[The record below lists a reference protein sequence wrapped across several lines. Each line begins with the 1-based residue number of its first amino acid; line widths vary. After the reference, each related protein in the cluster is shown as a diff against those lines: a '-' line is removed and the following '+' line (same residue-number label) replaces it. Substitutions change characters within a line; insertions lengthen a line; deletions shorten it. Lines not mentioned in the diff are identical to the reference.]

1 MKLKLSFTL
10 FLVLPILLLFSNLI
24 FAQKINSTSSKT
36 QTKIQDYYFKT
47 LQKKYEKE
55 GKQLNFNPAIST
67 PEKIL
72 GFQVG
77 DWHVSHDKLLF
88 YLHTL
93 AKESNRISI
102 DTIGFTH
109 EQRPLIQLI
118 ITNPTN
124 QSNLE
129 QIRKK
134 HLELTT
140 VSNSS
145 SATVSTENLPVVV
158 WQGYSI
164 HGNEASGS
172 NASLLYAYYLAA
184 AEGEEIENQL
194 KNAIIILDPSFNP
207 DGLNRFASWVN
218 MHKSKSQVTDP
229 NRRETNEPFPMGRTN
244 HYWFD
249 LNRDWL
255 PIQQPE
261 SKARLKRFHEWKP
274 TILTDHHEMGTNST
288 FFFQPGVPQRT
299 NPITPQ
305 KNQELTAKIGTF
317 HAQFLD
323 NIGSLYY
330 TEQDFDDFFYGKGS
344 TYPDANGSIG
354 ILFEQ
359 ASARGHAQ
367 DSQNGVITF
376 EFAIRNQLTTSLSTL
391 EAAVNLRKELLDY
404 QQNFYKTSADFTKN
418 STEKGYLI
426 GGKNDIPRFEE
437 LLKILEAHQ
446 IEFYSLINK
455 EARNEVKENQNTK
468 SSFTFSDKNSV
479 VIPLNQNQSRLIKGI
494 FDAPKTFKDSVFYD
508 ISAWNFSYAFGLEQK
523 NLSQAEVSNLKGNK
537 INATYFS
544 ELFQK
549 ENQII
554 QKSEIGYL
562 IDWKNYYSPKL
573 VNELLENYLNVKVSE
588 ESFSYI
594 FTDKEKENGKD
605 TKTDF
610 GRGTIF
616 VKSPENET
624 EMDNLMEILTNAS
637 QNYSIQITPLQTGL
651 TDNGIDLGSPS
662 FQTLELPKVLVV
674 VGEGVD
680 SQEAGE
686 IWHLLDT
693 RYAMKISLIEATEL
707 SRIDLHDYTTII
719 LPSGYPQNLNPNTLS
734 SWVENGGTLIAI
746 GSAINFLKGNTYFNL
761 NQKGFSNSTNPITT
775 ESKKRLMHENR
786 DNDRGSNYVGGLILE
801 AQLDLSNP
809 IAFGYESETIRIFK
823 DNSIFLEFSE
833 NPYTMP
839 LIYTQN
845 PEKSIVSGYLS
856 NSNKEKLQNS
866 VSIISK
872 NIGRGKFVAFADNP
886 NFRAFWYGT
895 NRLFVNSIFFN

>member
-1 MKLKLSFTL
+1 MKLKLSL
-10 FLVLPILLLFSNLI
+10 ILPFVFLLFINPI
-24 FAQKINSTSSKT
+24 FAQKTNSTSS
-36 QTKIQDYYFKT
+36 KIQDYYFQT
-47 LQKKYEKE
+47 LQKQYAKDGKE
-55 GKQLNFNPAIST
+55 LTFNPEIST
-67 PEKIL
+67 PKQVL
-72 GFQVG
+72 GFEVG

-93 AKESNRISI
+93 AQQSNRISI

-124 QSNLE
+124 QNNLE
-129 QIRKK
+129 EIRKK
-134 HLELTT
+134 HVELT
-140 VSNSS
+140 NPS
-145 SATVSTENLPVVV
+145 SATISTENLPVVV

-172 NASLLYAYYLAA
+172 NAALLYAYYLAA
-184 AEGEEIENQL
+184 AEGEEIENKL
-194 KNAIIILDPSFNP
+194 KNAVIILDPSFNP

-255 PIQQPE
+255 PVQQPE

-274 TILTDHHEMGTNST
+274 NILTDHHEMGTNST

-317 HAQFLD
+317 HAKFLD

-330 TEQDFDDFFYGKGS
+330 TEQSFDDFYYGKGS
-344 TYPDANGSIG
+344 TYPDANGSVG

-391 EAAVNLRKELLDY
+391 EAAVNIKKELLDY
-404 QQNFYKTSADFTKN
+404 QQNFYKTVNDFAKN

-437 LLKILEAHQ
+437 LLKILETHQ
-446 IEFYSLINK
+446 IEFYVTNK
-455 EARNEVKENQNTK
+455 EVKETEK
-468 SSFTFSDKNSV
+468 KVTYTSKNSV
-479 VIPLNQNQSRLIKGI
+479 IVPINQTQGRLVKAI
-494 FDAPKTFKDSVFYD
+494 FETSKSFKDSIFYD
-508 ISAWNFSYAFGLEQK
+508 VSAWNFSYAFGLEQK
-523 NLSQAEVSNLKGNK
+523 KLAQSEVSNLKGNK
-537 INATYFS
+537 INASYFS

-549 ENQII
+549 EQNQKLE
-554 QKSEIGYL
+554 KSEIGYL
-562 IDWKNYYSPKL
+562 IDWKNYYAPKL
-573 VNELLENYLNVKVSE
+573 VNQLLENNLNVKVSQDV
-588 ESFSYI
+588 FSYLS
-594 FTDKEKENGKD
+594 KNNEKENGKN
-605 TKTDF
+605 KKVDF
-610 GRGTIF
+610 DRGTIF

-624 EMDNLMEILTNAS
+624 ELNNLMEILTQAS
-637 QNYSIQITPLQTGL
+637 QEYSIKITSLKTGL

-662 FQTLELPKVLVV
+662 FQTLKLPKVLVV

-680 SQEAGE
+680 SYETGE

-693 RYAMKISLIEATEL
+693 RYGMKISLIEAREL
-707 SRIDLHDYTTII
+707 SKIDLHDYTTIV

-734 SWVENGGTLIAI
+734 SWTENGGTLIAI
-746 GSAINFLKGNTYFNL
+746 GSSINFLKGSSYFNL
-761 NQKGFSNSTNPITT
+761 DTKSNSTKSENN
-775 ESKKRLMHENR
+775 ERLMYQNR
-786 DNDRGSNYVGGLILE
+786 DNNRGSNYIGGLILE
-801 AQLDLSNP
+801 GKLDLSNP

-823 DNSIFLEFSE
+823 DNSIFLEYSD
-833 NPYTMP
+833 NPYNMP
-839 LIYTQN
+839 LIYSSN
-845 PEKSIVSGYLS
+845 PKNVIVSGYLS
-856 NSNKEKLQNS
+856 NSNKEKLKNS
-866 VSIISK
+866 ISIISK
-872 NIGRGKFVAFADNP
+872 NVGQGKFVAFADNP

-895 NRLFVNSIFFN
+895 NRLFINSIFFN

>member
-1 MKLKLSFTL
+1 MKLKLS
-10 FLVLPILLLFSNLI
+10 PILSFFLLCLFILFINASL
-24 FAQKINSTSSKT
+24 FAQNTSKIES
-36 QTKIQDYYFKT
+36 YYFET
-47 LQKKYEKE
+47 LKKQYEEQNQELK
-55 GKQLNFNPAIST
+55 FNPAIST
-67 PEKIL
+67 PKQVL
-72 GFQVG
+72 GFEIG

-93 AKESNRISI
+93 AQQSNRISI
-102 DTIGFTH
+102 DTIGFSH

-129 QIRKK
+129 EIRKK
-134 HLELTT
+134 HLELT
-140 VSNSS
+140 NSS
-145 SATVSTENLPVVV
+145 STISTENLPVVV

-172 NASLLYAYYLAA
+172 NAALLYAYYLAA

-255 PIQQPE
+255 PVQQPE

-274 TILTDHHEMGTNST
+274 NILTDHHEMGTNSS

-317 HAQFLD
+317 HAKFLD

-330 TEQDFDDFFYGKGS
+330 TEQSFDDFYYGKGS
-344 TYPDANGSIG
+344 TYPDVNGSVG

-367 DSQNGVITF
+367 DSENGVITF
-376 EFAIRNQLTTSLSTL
+376 DFAIRNQLTTSLSTL

-404 QQNFYKTSADFTKN
+404 QQSFYKTVNDFAKN

-426 GGKNDIPRFEE
+426 GGKKDIPRFEE
-437 LLKILEAHQ
+437 LLRVLETHQ
-446 IEFYSLINK
+446 IDFYTLNK
-455 EARNEVKENQNTK
+455 NEIKENQNAK
-468 SSFTFSDKNSV
+468 NQVTFSDKNSV
-479 VIPLNQNQSRLIKGI
+479 VIPVNQTQGRLVKAI
-494 FDAPKTFKDSVFYD
+494 FDTPKTFKDSIFYD
-508 ISAWNFSYAFGLEQK
+508 VSAWTFSYSFGLEQK
-523 NLSQAEVSNLKGNK
+523 ILSQSELSNLKGEK
-537 INATYFS
+537 INADYFS
-544 ELFQK
+544 EQFNK
-549 ENQII
+549 ENQEL

-562 IDWKNYYSPKL
+562 IDWKNYYAPKL
-573 VNELLENYLNVKVSE
+573 VNQLLENNLNIKVSKE
-588 ESFSYI
+588 PFSYL
-594 FTDKEKENGKD
+594 FKEGESDKKV
-605 TKTDF
+605 DF
-610 GRGTIF
+610 DRGTIF
-616 VKSPENET
+616 VKTPENQQEG
-624 EMDNLMEILTNAS
+624 DYLVEILKEAS
-637 QNYSIQITPLQTGL
+637 QNHSIKITSLETGL

-662 FQTLELPKVLVV
+662 FQTLKLPKVLIV

-680 SQEAGE
+680 SYEAGE
-686 IWHLLDT
+686 IWHLLDA
-693 RYAMKISLIEATEL
+693 RYGMKVSLIEASEL
-707 SRIDLHDYTTII
+707 SKIDLHDYTTIV
-719 LPSGYPQNLNPNTLS
+719 LPSGYPQNFNPNTLS
-734 SWVENGGTLIAI
+734 SWTENGGTLIAI
-746 GSAINFLKGNTYFNL
+746 GSSINFLKGSSYFNL
-761 NQKGFSNSTNPITT
+761 NQKQFSNQGNSDQKQRFNY
-775 ESKKRLMHENR
+775 SNR
-786 DNDRGSNYVGGLILE
+786 DNDRGANYIGGLILE
-801 AQLDLSNP
+801 GQLDLSNP

-823 DNSIFLEFSE
+823 DNSIFLDYSE

-839 LIYTQN
+839 LVYSLN
-845 PEKSIVSGYLS
+845 PESNIVSGYLS
-856 NSNKEKLQNS
+856 NLNKEKLQNS

-872 NIGRGKFVAFADNP
+872 NIGKGKFVVFADNP

-895 NRLFVNSIFFN
+895 NRLFVNAIFFE

>member
-1 MKLKLSFTL
+1 MKLRVFPIVFFVFL
-10 FLVLPILLLFSNLI
+10 FFINPI
-24 FAQKINSTSSKT
+24 FAQKINSTSSK
-36 QTKIQDYYFKT
+36 IQDYYFQT
-47 LQKKYEKE
+47 LQKQYEKK
-55 GKQLNFNPAIST
+55 GDKLTFDPVIST
-67 PEKIL
+67 PKQVL
-72 GFQVG
+72 GFEIG

-93 AKESNRISI
+93 AKQSNRISI

-118 ITNPTN
+118 ITNLAN

-129 QIRKK
+129 EIRKK
-134 HLELTT
+134 HIQLT
-140 VSNSS
+140 NSS
-145 SATVSTENLPVVV
+145 SATVSTESMPVVV

-172 NASLLYAYYLAA
+172 NAALLYAYYLAA
-184 AEGEEIENQL
+184 AQGNEIENKL
-194 KNAIIILDPSFNP
+194 KNAVIILDPSFNP

-218 MHKSKSQVTDP
+218 MHKSKSQVSDP

-255 PIQQPE
+255 PVQQPE
-261 SKARLKRFHEWKP
+261 SKARLKRFHDWKP
-274 TILTDHHEMGTNST
+274 NILTDHHEMGTNSS

-305 KNQELTAKIGTF
+305 KNQELTAKIGKF
-317 HAQFLD
+317 HAKFLD

-330 TEQDFDDFFYGKGS
+330 TEQSFDDFYYGKGS
-344 TYPDANGSIG
+344 TYPDVNGSVG

-367 DSQNGVITF
+367 ESENGIITF

-404 QQNFYKTSADFTKN
+404 QQNFYKTTADFANN

-426 GGKNDIPRFEE
+426 GAKNDIPRFEA
-437 LLKILEAHQ
+437 LLKILETHQ
-446 IEFYSLINK
+446 IEFYTSK
-455 EARNEVKENQNTK
+455 NEVKENQGKN
-468 SSFTFSDKNSV
+468 SVIFSDKNSV
-479 VIPLNQNQSRLIKGI
+479 VIPVNQTQGRLVKAI
-494 FDAPKTFKDSVFYD
+494 FDTPKTFKDSIFYD
-508 ISAWNFSYAFGLEQK
+508 VSAWTFTYSFGLEQK
-523 NLSQAEVSNLKGNK
+523 ILSHSEVSNLKGEK
-537 INATYFS
+537 INASYFS
-544 ELFQK
+544 DSFAK
-549 ENQII
+549 ENVAL

-562 IDWKNYYSPKL
+562 IDWKNYYAPRL
-573 VNELLENYLNVKVSE
+573 VNQLLENNLNVKVSE
-588 ESFSYI
+588 EVFSYI
-594 FTDKEKENGKD
+594 MNDK
-605 TKTDF
+605 KTEF

-616 VKSPENET
+616 VKAPDNKNEAENVVQLLS
-624 EMDNLMEILTNAS
+624 EMSKEH
-637 QNYSIQITPLQTGL
+637 SIQITSLETGL

-662 FQTLELPKVLVV
+662 FQTLKLPKVLVV

-680 SQEAGE
+680 SYEAGE
-686 IWHLLDT
+686 IWHLLDA
-693 RYAMKISLIEATEL
+693 RYGMKVSLIEASDL
-707 SRIDLHDYTTII
+707 SLIDLHDYTTIV
-719 LPSGYPQNLNPNTLS
+719 LPSGYPRNLNPNALS
-734 SWVENGGTLIAI
+734 SWTENGGTLIAI
-746 GSAINFLKGNTYFNL
+746 GSSINFLKGSSYFNL
-761 NQKGFSNSTNPITT
+761 NQKQSSSQNNSGQK
-775 ESKKRLMHENR
+775 ERLMYSTR
-786 DNDRGSNYVGGLILE
+786 DNNRGSNYVGGLILE
-801 AQLDLSNP
+801 GQLDLSNP

-823 DNSIFLEFSE
+823 DNSIFLEYPD

-845 PEKSIVSGYLS
+845 PKTNIVSGYLS
-856 NSNKEKLQNS
+856 ELNKEKLQNS

-895 NRLFVNSIFFN
+895 NCLFINAIFF

>member
-1 MKLKLSFTL
+1 MRFQS
-10 FLVLPILLLFSNLI
+10 ILLFFVSLFFVNPI
-24 FAQKINSTSSKT
+24 FAQKINPNPS
-36 QTKIQDYYFKT
+36 KIQSYYFQT
-47 LQKKYEKE
+47 LQKKYSKE
-55 GKQLNFNPAIST
+55 GKKLNFNPAIST
-67 PEKIL
+67 PEKVL
-72 GFQVG
+72 GFEIG
-77 DWHVSHDKLLF
+77 DWHISHDKLLF

-93 AKESNRISI
+93 AQQSNRISI

-129 QIRKK
+129 EIRKK
-134 HLELTT
+134 HVELT
-140 VSNSS
+140 NSS
-145 SATVSTENLPVVV
+145 STISTENLPVVV

-172 NASLLYAYYLAA
+172 NAALLYAYYLAA

-194 KNAIIILDPSFNP
+194 KNAVIILDPSFNP

-218 MHKSKSQVTDP
+218 MHKSKSQITDP

-255 PIQQPE
+255 PVQQPE
-261 SKARLKRFHEWKP
+261 SQARLKRFHEWKP
-274 TILTDHHEMGTNST
+274 NILTDHHEMGTNSS

-317 HAQFLD
+317 HAKFLD

-330 TEQDFDDFFYGKGS
+330 SEQDFDDFYYGKGS
-344 TYPDANGSIG
+344 TYPDVNGSVG

-367 DSQNGVITF
+367 DSENGVITF

-404 QQNFYKTSADFTKN
+404 QQNFYKTNADFVKN

-437 LLKILEAHQ
+437 LLRILETHQ
-446 IEFYSLINK
+446 IDFYLLNK
-455 EARNEVKENQNTK
+455 DEKNEVTENQGKNKT
-468 SSFTFSDKNSV
+468 TFSAKNSV
-479 VIPLNQNQSRLIKGI
+479 VVPLNQNQSRLVKAL
-494 FDAPKTFKDSVFYD
+494 FETPKTFKDSIFYD
-508 ISAWNFSYAFGLEQK
+508 ISAWTFSYAFGLEQK
-523 NLSQAEVSNLKGNK
+523 NLSQTDISTLKGEK
-537 INATYFS
+537 INSTYFS
-544 ELFQK
+544 ELFNR
-549 ENQII
+549 ENTKQNTQI

-562 IDWKNYYSPKL
+562 IDWKNYYAPKL
-573 VNELLENYLNVKVSE
+573 VNQLLENNLNIKVSE
-588 ESFSYI
+588 EPFSYL
-594 FTDKEKENGKD
+594 FKDENNKDK
-605 TKTDF
+605 KTDF
-610 GRGTIF
+610 DRGTIF
-616 VKSPENET
+616 VKTPENE
-624 EMDNLMEILTNAS
+624 ELA
-637 QNYSIQITPLQTGL
+637 NYLVQLLSESSKEHAIKITSLQTGL
-651 TDNGIDLGSPS
+651 ADEGVDLGSPS
-662 FQTLELPKVLVV
+662 FQTLKLPRVLVV
-674 VGEGVD
+674 VGEGVN
-680 SQEAGE
+680 SNEAGE

-693 RYAMKISLIEATEL
+693 RYGMKISLIEASDL
-707 SRIDLHDYTTII
+707 SSIDLHDYTTII
-719 LPSGYPQNLNPNTLS
+719 LPSGYPQNFNPNTLS
-734 SWVENGGTLIAI
+734 SWTENGGTLIAV
-746 GSAINFLKGNTYFNL
+746 GSSINFLKGSSYFNL
-761 NQKGFSNSTNPITT
+761 NQKILSNQNNS
-775 ESKKRLMHENR
+775 EQKKRLMYENR

-801 AQLDLSNP
+801 GQLDLSNP

-823 DNSIFLEFSE
+823 DNSVFLDYSD
-833 NPYTMP
+833 NPYDMP
-839 LIYTQN
+839 LVYTQN
-845 PEKSIVSGYLS
+845 PSTNIVSGYLS
-856 NSNKEKLQNS
+856 ISNKEKLKNS

-872 NIGRGKFVAFADNP
+872 NIGQGKFVAFADNP

-895 NRLFVNSIFFN
+895 NRLFVNAIFFK